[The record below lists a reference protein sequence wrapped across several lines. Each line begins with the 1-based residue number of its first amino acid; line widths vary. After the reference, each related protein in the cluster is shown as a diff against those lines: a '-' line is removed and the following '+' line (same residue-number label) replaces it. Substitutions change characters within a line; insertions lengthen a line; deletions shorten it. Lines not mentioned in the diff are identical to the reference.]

1 MDKEDF
7 SPSSDLCLLPGRPV
21 QKILLTSNVR
31 LFVRVLTYQTFSENC
46 KDPNMIPESS
56 NSTFKHSYEYF
67 VVLNSTSSIKSKL
80 ETIAL
85 SAAALDS
92 KLQQNSF
99 MLVSTAQ
106 ILVET

>member
-7 SPSSDLCLLPGRPV
+7 APSSDLCLLPGRPG

-46 KDPNMIPESS
+46 KDPNMIQESS
-56 NSTFKHSYEYF
+56 NSTFKHSF

-106 ILVET
+106 ILVQT